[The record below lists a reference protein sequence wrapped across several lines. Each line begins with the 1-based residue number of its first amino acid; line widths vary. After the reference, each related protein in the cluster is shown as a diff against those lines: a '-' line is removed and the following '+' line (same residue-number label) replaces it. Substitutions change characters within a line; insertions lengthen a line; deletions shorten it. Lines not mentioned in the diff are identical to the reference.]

1 MTTPLHQSP
10 HPLTFLARS
19 GDGTSREGEVAY
31 HIEVMGL
38 GGFQKEGLA
47 RDVRTGRTWRL
58 VCDEG
63 AYLNG
68 ANMAPAPLAYW
79 VAGLHGDITA
89 RIAEAA
95 REARVVLDELDVVVT
110 QGFGVKG
117 SFAKG
122 EATAQVHH
130 MTCDVDLVC
139 DEDETTVRMLVE
151 QALGR
156 SSAMAAVAGA
166 HHGRFSLSA
175 NGRATPV
182 SNLPVCTEPLAD
194 PFLEHA
200 QRPEPVE
207 TQPAA
212 APVPHPEGD
221 KPPVMLTDDDDGIVS
236 WRIRT
241 DGGLDPATGLVASHV
256 WFSENSA
263 TWTCLSDPANEAAP
277 DPLVHFSIGT
287 AFCFHTQ
294 LCRYVSIRRIPVD
307 APRLAQLSR
316 FPTSGF
322 EPLDTGLFLHGQV
335 SAEDATNLMSAA
347 ANTCYAHRALSVE
360 VEQRV
365 SITHRRTRTP

>member
-10 HPLTFLARS
+10 HPLTFVAQS
-19 GDGTSREGEVAY
+19 GGEGSPRDGEVAY

-47 RDVRTGRTWRL
+47 RDVRSDRTWRL

-79 VAGLHGDITA
+79 VGGLHADITA

-95 REARVVLDELDVVVT
+95 REAGVVLDDLAVTVT
-110 QGFGVKG
+110 QGFGVQG

-122 EATAQVHH
+122 EAVAQVHH
-130 MTCDVDLVC
+130 MTCDVDLTC
-139 DEDETTVRMLVE
+139 DQDDATVNRLVE
-151 QALGR
+151 HALGK
-156 SSAMAAVAGA
+156 SSAMAAVGGA
-166 HHGRFSLSA
+166 HEGLFSLST
-175 NGRATPV
+175 NGKATPV
-182 SNLPVCTEPLAD
+182 RLPVSTEPLTD
-194 PFLEHA
+194 PFLRHA
-200 QRPEPVE
+200 QQPEPAETRPEAVPV
-207 TQPAA
+207 A
-212 APVPHPEGD
+212 HPEGD
-221 KPPVMLTDDDDGIVS
+221 KPPVMLSDDNDGTVS

-263 TWTCLSDPANEAAP
+263 TWTLVSDPANQAAP
-277 DPLVHFSIGT
+277 DPLVYFAIGT

-294 LCRYVSIRRIPVD
+294 LCRYATIRRLPVD

-316 FPTSGF
+316 FPASGF
-322 EPLDTGLFLHGQV
+322 KPLDTCLFLNGQL
-335 SAEDATNLMSAA
+335 SEDDATNLMTAA
-347 ANTCYAHRALSVE
+347 ANTCYAHRALTVA

-365 SITHRRTRTP
+365 TTTHKRAG